1 MNRLKIPVVTIV
13 ALLFSAPMMRAQL
26 SKVVVV
32 DFEKAVVESDEGK
45 KASEKFNALLQ
56 AKQGDIEKK
65 QKDIEDQQKK
75 LQNGARTLS
84 DQAKAD
90 IQRDIDKRTTELT
103 RLNEDAQ
110 RELQASRDELLKPI
124 ADLATAVL
132 GAMAAQENYTLVIDI
147 SNPESNV
154 VWKNPKNDITD
165 ELIKKINVAAAAS
178 KAEAPKTPAPAA
190 PSATRPPQS
199 AAPKAPT
206 PPPATAPKQ

>member
-1 MNRLKIPVVTIV
+1 MNRLKIPVVAIV
-13 ALLFSAPMMRAQL
+13 ALLFSTPMMRAQL
-26 SKVVVV
+26 SKGVGV
-32 DFEKAVVESDEGK
+32 DVEKAVVESDEGK

-56 AKQGDIEKK
+56 AKQGELEKK

-199 AAPKAPT
+199 AAPKAPS
-206 PPPATAPKQ
+206 PPATAPKQ

>member
-132 GAMAAQENYTLVIDI
+132 GAMAAQENYYLVIDI

-154 VWKNPKNDITD
+154 VQKNPKNDITD
-165 ELIKKINVAAAAS
+165 ELIKKINAAAAAA
-178 KAEAPKTPAPAA
+178 KPEAPKTPAPAA

-199 AAPKAPT
+199 TAPKAPT
-206 PPPATAPKQ
+206 PPATAPKQ

>member
-56 AKQGDIEKK
+56 TKQGDIEKK

-165 ELIKKINVAAAAS
+165 ELIKKINAAAAAA
-178 KAEAPKTPAPAA
+178 KAEAPKTPAPATPPA
-190 PSATRPPQS
+190 ARPPQS

-206 PPPATAPKQ
+206 PPATAPKQ

>member
-56 AKQGDIEKK
+56 TKQGDIEKK

-165 ELIKKINVAAAAS
+165 DLIKKINAAAAAA
-178 KAEAPKTPAPAA
+178 KAEAPKTPAPATPPA
-190 PSATRPPQS
+190 ARPPQS

-206 PPPATAPKQ
+206 PPATAPKQ